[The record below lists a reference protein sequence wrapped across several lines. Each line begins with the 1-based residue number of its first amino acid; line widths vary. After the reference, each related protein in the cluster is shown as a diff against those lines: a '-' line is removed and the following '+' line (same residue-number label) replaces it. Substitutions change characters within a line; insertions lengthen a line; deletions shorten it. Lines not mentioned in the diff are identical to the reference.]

1 MTSHQLTRA
10 VSGPTTLS
18 QLDEAARYERF
29 DVLQARMA
37 RVWDSMRLN
46 VEGESVVIVPSV
58 SLDRAVE
65 RTGSLTQAYEERYL
79 FLLLLLRQPRLRM
92 TYVTS
97 MPVQPT
103 IIEYYLALLA

>member
-10 VSGPTTLS
+10 VSGPTTTLS

-46 VEGESVVIVPSV
+46 VEGESVVIVP
-58 SLDRAVE
+58 
-65 RTGSLTQAYEERYL
+65 
-79 FLLLLLRQPRLRM
+79 
-92 TYVTS
+92 
-97 MPVQPT
+97 
-103 IIEYYLALLA
+103 